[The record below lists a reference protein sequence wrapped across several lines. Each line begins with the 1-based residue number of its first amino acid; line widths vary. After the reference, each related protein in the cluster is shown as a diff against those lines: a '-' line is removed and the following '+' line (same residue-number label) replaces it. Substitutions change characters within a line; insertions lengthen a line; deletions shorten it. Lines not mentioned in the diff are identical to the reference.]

1 MALSVVLEEMGP
13 GGYGIYWLLLEH
25 FASVMEKDCTSV
37 PALTHSLINWSKL
50 CYCSTRAFRNFADR
64 ATELQ
69 LIESRT
75 KAELKQN
82 SSRLPAERLEIGIP
96 KLLKYRDE
104 YSRKSGVTPDKLPA
118 RSDTD
123 TEADKKTPKPPRG
136 PRHSCSMTAEQRA
149 WFAPFYELYPRK
161 IAPAAAEKAW
171 AKKITAREQAEIA
184 YRALRAQLPAL
195 LAKGVEFI
203 PYPATWINQERWR
216 DEATPLDVVGSS
228 QFIRQKT
235 TREDFY

>member
-1 MALSVVLEEMGP
+1 
-13 GGYGIYWLLLEH
+13 
-25 FASVMEKDCTSV
+25 
-37 PALTHSLINWSKL
+37 
-50 CYCSTRAFRNFADR
+50 
-64 ATELQ
+64 
-69 LIESRT
+69 
-75 KAELKQN
+75 
-82 SSRLPAERLEIGIP
+82 
-96 KLLKYRDE
+96 
-104 YSRKSGVTPDKLPA
+104 
-118 RSDTD
+118 
-123 TEADKKTPKPPRG
+123 
-136 PRHSCSMTAEQRA
+136 MTAEQRA